1 MSKPSPKASNVENKP
16 VVIRLVAVVLIL
28 GLLVGAYFL
37 GRTDARPGE
46 LAELNRKIDSIG
58 AAVTEQQRQVETEIG
73 RFGKLVESIAGAIV
87 QLGERQ
93 AAINEGLGRMATR
106 LSELDSNIRGALD
119 KLADTNRVLGSNDD
133 ALRELFRNLQ
143 RLQALIGP
151 ENTRPTE

>member
-1 MSKPSPKASNVENKP
+1 LSNQNPKVSNVENKP
-16 VVIRLVAVVLIL
+16 VIVRLIAVFVIL
-28 GLLVGAYFL
+28 GLMVGTYFL
-37 GRTDARPGE
+37 GRADAVPAE
-46 LAELNRKIDSIG
+46 LADINRKIDSLSSSI
-58 AAVTEQQRQVETEIG
+58 TEQQRQVETEIA
-73 RFGKLVESIAGAIV
+73 RFGKLIERVSGAIV
-87 QLGERQ
+87 QLGARQ
-93 AAINEGLGRMATR
+93 AAITEGLGRMATR